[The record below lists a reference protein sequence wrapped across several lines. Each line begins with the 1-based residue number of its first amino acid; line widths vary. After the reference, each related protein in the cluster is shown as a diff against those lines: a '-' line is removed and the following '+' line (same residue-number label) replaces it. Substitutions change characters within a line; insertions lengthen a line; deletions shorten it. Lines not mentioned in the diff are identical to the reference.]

1 MSLKV
6 DKCSTMQE
14 QGSSLIL
21 YGEDSAFYF
30 EKQGS
35 RLMVMSE
42 LHDGGWTGRFMT
54 LTKEQKQELID
65 FLAG

>member
-1 MSLKV
+1 MSLKI
-6 DKCSTMQE
+6 DKCSTIQE
-14 QGSSLIL
+14 QGGSLIL

>member
-6 DKCSTMQE
+6 DKCSTIQE
-14 QGSSLIL
+14 QAGSLIL

-42 LHDGGWTGRFMT
+42 LHEGGWTGRFMT

>member
-6 DKCSTMQE
+6 DKCSTIQE
-14 QGSSLIL
+14 QAGSLIL

-30 EKQGS
+30 EKRGD
-35 RLMVMSE
+35 RLMLMSE
-42 LHDGGWTGRFMT
+42 LHEGGWTGRFMT